1 MANLGNTIINGILRV
16 NGSLNVGG
24 SITASSFTGD
34 LTGNATSAT
43 KLETA
48 RTINGVAFNGTKNI
62 TVADSTKL
70 PLAGGTMTGTIKSSV
85 TTTYL
90 NGNNGSAVVN
100 STAAGSAYVT
110 LLRKKSTNGVFT
122 VNGYQGN
129 FILGYTSDT
138 TIEADNNTLDK
149 ALYFGESGTLY
160 PSINNSQNL
169 GDSSHKWKNVYAT
182 TFTGALSGNASTAT
196 KLATARTINGVSFDG
211 TKNITITDSTKLPL
225 AGGTVTGRTY
235 FNQGTSVKTINSG
248 SGKTGYFKVCTFK
261 ITGNYQN
268 QCIKLHTTQRNRFGN
283 LYIIFSSVNS
293 TNPSISAFYKD
304 GSGIVARL
312 VKTSNGVFD
321 LYIQKQ
327 EAYDDLEV
335 TLLEKGSYMSGTT
348 ITWVNATVSTL
359 PNTTDFPTYKDA
371 TWLPVSGNAATATKL
386 ATARTISLSGDVAG
400 SASFDGSQNITITT
414 TAAQKRETALIGSDD
429 SGAVGWYKVM
439 EQTMSG
445 YANSVFTFA
454 VSGSGSS
461 YFGILTLNM
470 RSDRTV
476 VTCKRFQWLSRIGF
490 DPNHFIIVIDGMKW
504 TLYHYYTINQY
515 YRTLFEIIAKQKTNG
530 IEPATYTFQDNTTKE
545 TTTPTATVTST
556 DGGTVLSAT
565 KLATART
572 IGVSGVTGT
581 AQSFNGTKNI
591 VIPITAVPAS
601 LLTGKSSIKGSE
613 ITNDKHWVPSSD
625 NSVKNFMAM
634 SATNFASNAGS
645 LSTGTIVAITDGV
658 EGYVTTQSTGLT
670 CDLPLDL

>member
-16 NGSLNVGG
+16 NGKINAGD
-24 SITASSFTGD
+24 SITAPSFIGD
-34 LTGNATSAT
+34 LTGNADSAT
-43 KLETA
+43 KLE
-48 RTINGVAFNGTKNI
+48 
-62 TVADSTKL
+62 
-70 PLAGGTMTGTIKSSV
+70 
-85 TTTYL
+85 
-90 NGNNGSAVVN
+90 
-100 STAAGSAYVT
+100 
-110 LLRKKSTNGVFT
+110 
-122 VNGYQGN
+122 
-129 FILGYTSDT
+129 
-138 TIEADNNTLDK
+138 
-149 ALYFGESGTLY
+149 
-160 PSINNSQNL
+160 
-169 GDSSHKWKNVYAT
+169 
-182 TFTGALSGNASTAT
+182 
-196 KLATARTINGVSFDG
+196 TARTINGVSFDG
-211 TKNITITDSTKLPL
+211 TKNITVTATDNTKLPL
-225 AGGTVTGRTY
+225 TGGTLTTSIYNGLTIQRSNGSGSSIQFSNSNGTLGKIGFVSGGDLVIGDTTD
-235 FNQGTSVKTINSG
+235 GTSNFLRI
-248 SGKTGYFKVCTFK
+248 
-261 ITGNYQN
+261 
-268 QCIKLHTTQRNRFGN
+268 L
-283 LYIIFSSVNS
+283 NS
-293 TNPSISAFYKD
+293 THQATFYGNVVPSTNNSYTL
-304 GSGIVARL
+304 G
-312 VKTSNGVFD
+312 TSSLKWQNI
-321 LYIQKQ
+321 Y
-327 EAYDDLEV
+327 A
-335 TLLEKGSYMSGTT
+335 TT
-348 ITWVNATVSTL
+348 FTGAL
-359 PNTTDFPTYKDA
+359 
-371 TWLPVSGNAATATKL
+371 SGNATTATSASKL
-386 ATARTISLSGDVAG
+386 TTARTINLSGDVAG
-400 SASFDGSQNITITT
+400 SASFDGSRNITITT

-470 RSDRTV
+470 RSDSTV

-565 KLATART
+565 KLKTART

-581 AQSFNGTKNI
+581 AQSFDGSKNV

-625 NSVKNFMAM
+625 NSI
-634 SATNFASNAGS
+634 TNFVAMNAATFASDASS
-645 LSTGTIVAITDGV
+645 LATGTIVAITDGV
-658 EGYVTTQSTGLT
+658 EGYVTTQATSLT